1 MWNWLRLKDPKG
13 KIGIKIQVLLIIRN
27 GACTE
32 DDWNLLLT
40 RTPNM
45 NKNIINPEG
54 YARLSFLNENLASDN
69 YKALQSLDVPIAQI
83 TARHSSRA
91 AANLASDD
99 IVGLGPRLF
108 FAISAYDKSLD
119 GKRTM

>member
-1 MWNWLRLKDPKG
+1 MKDPKG
-13 KIGIKIQVLLIIRN
+13 KIGIKRQVLLIIRT

-40 RTPNM
+40 RTPDM

-54 YARLSFLNENLASDN
+54 YARLSFLNENLVSDN

-99 IVGLGPRLF
+99 IVGLEPRLF

-119 GKRTM
+119 GKTTM